1 MDKKLD
7 YFCRANGILRN
18 SFPYLI
24 IKLIFYSPLT
34 HPISLEKNA
43 PWKTKLQQIGN
54 TTTDGRFKY
63 DWKFVK
69 TVQQLFQ
76 HKQAFLFVPVRNL
89 APKTAEQKAKIL
101 IY

>member
-7 YFCRANGILRN
+7 YLCRANGTLLRN

-43 PWKTKLQQIGN
+43 
-54 TTTDGRFKY
+54 RE
-63 DWKFVK
+63 
-69 TVQQLFQ
+69 
-76 HKQAFLFVPVRNL
+76 KQNYS
-89 APKTAEQKAKIL
+89 K
-101 IY
+101 